1 MLNRSDRLS
10 ILNRLEKGEIT
21 PEEAAR
27 LLTIEE
33 GPAAEP
39 QTPMGVLEQVERGEI
54 NPEEATQRLSALAEK
69 KQPNQEKKAPKVEVI
84 QDKPKSAK
92 RHEGWWLIFVAA
104 GALLAV
110 LAGLWMSAD
119 LRDGGIGFGF
129 FCAWIPLSFG
139 VLLLLFGW
147 FARQGPWAH
156 VRVKSNKAEGR
167 GKVKVDVP
175 LPIGVAGI
183 ALHLVGDRVPG
194 LDQNDVD
201 KLINALEQASRG
213 GEPIHIQA
221 NSKDGENS
229 VDISIS

>member
-69 KQPNQEKKAPKVEVI
+69 KQPKQEKKTPKVEII
-84 QDKPKSAK
+84 QDKSKSVK
-92 RHEGWWLIFVAA
+92 LNKGWWLIFVAV

-119 LRDGGIGFGF
+119 LRDGGIGLGF
-129 FCAWIPLSFG
+129 FCAWIPLFIG

-156 VRVKSNKAEGR
+156 VQVKSNKAEGR
-167 GKVKVDVP
+167 VKVNVDVP
-175 LPIGVAGI
+175 LPIGVAGK

-194 LDQNDVD
+194 LDQTDVD
-201 KLINALEQASRG
+201 KLINALEQASRD